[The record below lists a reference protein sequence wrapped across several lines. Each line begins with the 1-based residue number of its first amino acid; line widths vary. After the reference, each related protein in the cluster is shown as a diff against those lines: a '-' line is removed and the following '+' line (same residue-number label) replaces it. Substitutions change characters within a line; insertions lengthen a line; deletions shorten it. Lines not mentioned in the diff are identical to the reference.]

1 MFSQP
6 LHGKTPAETK
16 NVMVLGDKLDKRMIT
31 LGQDQPLFLFI
42 SIQDQLYAQTLDYEL
57 TQSP

>member
-31 LGQDQPLFLFI
+31 LGQDQ
-42 SIQDQLYAQTLDYEL
+42 LYAQTLDYEL